1 MLDLFSFLY
10 GVVAVLLVESAV
22 LIFAKEWL
30 ERRMD
35 NENENS

>member
-10 GVVAVLLVESAV
+10 GVVAVLLVESVV

>member
-1 MLDLFSFLY
+1 MLDLFSFLD
-10 GVVAVLLVESAV
+10 GVVAVLLAESLI

-35 NENENS
+35 DEDENS

>member
-10 GVVAVLLVESAV
+10 GVVAVLLVESLV

-30 ERRMD
+30 ERRID
-35 NENENS
+35 DEDENS

>member
-10 GVVAVLLVESAV
+10 GVVAVLLVESLI

-35 NENENS
+35 DENENS

>member
-1 MLDLFSFLY
+1 MLDLFSFLD
-10 GVVAVLLVESAV
+10 GVVAVLLVESVV

-35 NENENS
+35 DEDENS

>member
-1 MLDLFSFLY
+1 MLDLFSFLD
-10 GVVAVLLVESAV
+10 GVVAVLLVESLI

-35 NENENS
+35 NEDENS

>member
-1 MLDLFSFLY
+1 MLDLFSFLD
-10 GVVAVLLVESAV
+10 GVVAVLLVESLI

-35 NENENS
+35 DENENS

>member
-1 MLDLFSFLY
+1 MLDLFSFLD
-10 GVVAVLLVESAV
+10 GVVAVLLVASVV

-35 NENENS
+35 DEDENS